1 MKLKHRLTLIFLA
14 VGVLPALLIGLRAT
28 MEASDSLSE
37 QAFNQLQSVSSIKKT
52 QIEGFFKERQ
62 GDLAMLTE
70 TISIEQANRQSARA
84 AADYLGRPHA
94 GEAQSFFAKYVDAY
108 GYYDLFLISPSGDV
122 FYTEAKEA
130 DFGTNLISGP
140 YSNSGLANA
149 FKRAKDSRSYVLED
163 FAPYAPSNGEPASFI
178 AQPLYRDGQLVTVVA
193 LQLSIERI
201 NAVMQQREGMGQS
214 GEAYLVGPDYRMRS
228 DSFLDP
234 AGHSVK
240 ASFAGSVA
248 KNGIDSASSRAALL
262 GQSGITHLID
272 YNGNPVPSAYA
283 PVQVGE
289 HRWALIAEI
298 DEAEAFAAVSA
309 LKQVMIITLLV
320 AVAAIVGVA
329 LWVARSVTQP
339 LGGEP
344 EEMKQIAETIAEG
357 DLTVSFE
364 ERGNPNSVYGAM
376 QRMCIQLRKVVEGIS
391 AVSDVMARSSEET
404 SVVTRQTSDNVQRQQ
419 AESTHVATAMNQ
431 MASTVQ
437 EVARNTATASTAAGT
452 AVNEARHAQEVTV
465 ETIQSVGVL
474 ADEIMRSTQ
483 VIQSLQSRSLEI
495 GSVLDVIRGIA
506 EQTNLLALNAAIEAA
521 RAGEQGRGFAVVAD
535 EVRSLAQK
543 TQNSTRDIEK
553 MVTEL

>member
-70 TISIEQANRQSARA
+70 TISIEQANHESVQA

-272 YNGNPVPSAYA
+272 YNGNPVLSAYA

-298 DEAEAFAAVSA
+298 DEAEA
-309 LKQVMIITLLV
+309 
-320 AVAAIVGVA
+320 
-329 LWVARSVTQP
+329 
-339 LGGEP
+339 
-344 EEMKQIAETIAEG
+344 
-357 DLTVSFE
+357 
-364 ERGNPNSVYGAM
+364 
-376 QRMCIQLRKVVEGIS
+376 LRPCP
-391 AVSDVMARSSEET
+391 R
-404 SVVTRQTSDNVQRQQ
+404 
-419 AESTHVATAMNQ
+419 
-431 MASTVQ
+431 
-437 EVARNTATASTAAGT
+437 
-452 AVNEARHAQEVTV
+452 
-465 ETIQSVGVL
+465 
-474 ADEIMRSTQ
+474 
-483 VIQSLQSRSLEI
+483 
-495 GSVLDVIRGIA
+495 
-506 EQTNLLALNAAIEAA
+506 
-521 RAGEQGRGFAVVAD
+521 
-535 EVRSLAQK
+535 
-543 TQNSTRDIEK
+543 
-553 MVTEL
+553 